1 MHGAADCR
9 NEATKAL
16 AIPAGL
22 ETRWRHREALG
33 MPRMRITLQAPPA
46 PRHFLQQV
54 SVQDGIWPEQAQWDA
69 DPSSID

>member
-1 MHGAADCR
+1 MAQLTAGMKQRKHWR
-9 NEATKAL
+9 YL
-16 AIPAGL
+16 HGL

-54 SVQDGIWPEQAQWDA
+54 SVQDGIWPEQAQRDA